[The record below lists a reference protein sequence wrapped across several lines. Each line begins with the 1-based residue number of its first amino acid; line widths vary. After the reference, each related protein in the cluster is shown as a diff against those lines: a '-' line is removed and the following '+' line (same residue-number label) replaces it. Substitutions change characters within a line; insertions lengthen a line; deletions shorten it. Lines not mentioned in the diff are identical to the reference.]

1 MEETK
6 QVATSNAPELNNA
19 IKSVASNEL
28 INKEADM
35 TQQDINKYGNTSV
48 TTEEVN
54 EGNKE
59 KEQSLSTTVT
69 ATIDGKQET
78 ITVAFTKYSMS
89 QPKDKIIRLGDKE
102 RRMEVIFHFAKPE
115 IFWNEGIEL
124 FDRNENIIAKDTKSV
139 LVLCDTADTY
149 WRVFSDET
157 LKNVEVHDFKTVQEY
172 AQAIGNTM
180 LASRAMS
187 NVEKVGYAALATGD
201 KACQQV
207 NDFAKKNQLTLNTAK
222 LYLDI
227 KLRNLT
233 LLSMTTGNKTED
245 LTCGRTVEE
254 AQSLY
259 DSIANLS
266 KKEAKKR
273 YFIHAVNAILASNDS
288 PTLDDIIQAINKFTQ
303 EAIEKI
309 ESAGSDYKEIKITE
323 LLTESR
329 LSNKSQSTQVAA

>member
-1 MEETK
+1 MEDKIKAT
-6 QVATSNAPELNNA
+6 TSNVQELDNA
-19 IKSVASNEL
+19 TESVASNEL

-35 TQQDINKYGNTSV
+35 TQQDINKDGNTSV

-187 NVEKVGYAALATGD
+187 NVEKLAMQLW
-201 KACQQV
+201 QQV
-207 NDFAKKNQLTLNTAK
+207 TK
-222 LYLDI
+222 
-227 KLRNLT
+227 
-233 LLSMTTGNKTED
+233 
-245 LTCGRTVEE
+245 
-254 AQSLY
+254 
-259 DSIANLS
+259 
-266 KKEAKKR
+266 
-273 YFIHAVNAILASNDS
+273 HVN
-288 PTLDDIIQAINKFTQ
+288 
-303 EAIEKI
+303 
-309 ESAGSDYKEIKITE
+309 
-323 LLTESR
+323 R
-329 LSNKSQSTQVAA
+329 

>member
-115 IFWNEGIEL
+115 IFWKEGIEL
-124 FDRNENIIAKDTKSV
+124 IDRNENIIAKKTENV

-157 LKNVEVHDFKTVQEY
+157 LKNVEVHDFNTVQEY

-180 LASRAMS
+180 LASRAMN

-201 KACQQV
+201 KACLQV
-207 NDFAKKNQLTLNTAK
+207 NNFAKKNQLTLNTAK
-222 LYLDI
+222 LYLDL

-254 AQSLY
+254 AQSLFY
-259 DSIANLS
+259 SIANQS

-273 YFIHAVNAILASNDS
+273 YFIHAINAILAQKDS
-288 PTLDDIIQAINKFTQ
+288 PTPEELKNAISKLSPTDIAT
-303 EAIEKI
+303 IETT
-309 ESAGSDYKEIKITE
+309 SSDYKENQISSI
-323 LLTESR
+323 LTKTLIR
-329 LSNKSQSTQVAA
+329 IKSQTSMTAA

>member
-1 MEETK
+1 MATRKEEWK
-6 QVATSNAPELNNA
+6 LFSIL
-19 IKSVASNEL
+19 
-28 INKEADM
+28 
-35 TQQDINKYGNTSV
+35 
-48 TTEEVN
+48 
-54 EGNKE
+54 
-59 KEQSLSTTVT
+59 
-69 ATIDGKQET
+69 
-78 ITVAFTKYSMS
+78 
-89 QPKDKIIRLGDKE
+89 
-102 RRMEVIFHFAKPE
+102 
-115 IFWNEGIEL
+115 WNEGIEL

-309 ESAGSDYKEIKITE
+309 ESAGSDYKEFKITE

>member
-187 NVEKVGYAALATGD
+187 NVEKLAMQLW
-201 KACQQV
+201 QQV
-207 NDFAKKNQLTLNTAK
+207 TK
-222 LYLDI
+222 
-227 KLRNLT
+227 
-233 LLSMTTGNKTED
+233 
-245 LTCGRTVEE
+245 
-254 AQSLY
+254 
-259 DSIANLS
+259 
-266 KKEAKKR
+266 
-273 YFIHAVNAILASNDS
+273 HVN
-288 PTLDDIIQAINKFTQ
+288 
-303 EAIEKI
+303 
-309 ESAGSDYKEIKITE
+309 
-323 LLTESR
+323 R
-329 LSNKSQSTQVAA
+329 

>member
-115 IFWNEGIEL
+115 IFWKEGIEL
-124 FDRNENIIAKDTKSV
+124 IDRNENIIAKNTENV

-149 WRVFSDET
+149 WRVFSDEA
-157 LKNVEVHDFKTVQEY
+157 LKNVEVHDFNTVQEY

-180 LASRAMS
+180 LASRAMN

-222 LYLDI
+222 LYLDL

-245 LTCGRTVEE
+245 LTCGRTEE
-254 AQSLY
+254 NAQSLY
-259 DSIANLS
+259 DSIAS
-266 KKEAKKR
+266 QSEKGARKR
-273 YFIHAVNAILASNDS
+273 YFIHAINAILAQKDS
-288 PTLDDIIQAINKFTQ
+288 PTPEELKNAISKLSPTDIAT
-303 EAIEKI
+303 IETT
-309 ESAGSDYKEIKITE
+309 SSDYKENQISSI
-323 LLTESR
+323 LTKTLIR
-329 LSNKSQSTQVAA
+329 IKSQTSMTAA